1 MSELRERMIR
11 DMQIRGFSP
20 TTQKAY
26 LGGVSRIAQH
36 YRMSPDRLSE
46 EQIRSYLHFLI
57 EDRKLSQSYISQAY
71 SGLKFL
77 FQITLKQDWDAW
89 RIPRSKKVKK
99 LPVVLSQDEVSR
111 LLSVTENLKHRA
123 LMMVIYSGGL
133 RVSEATGLRPS
144 DIDSDRMRIRV
155 HGKGKKERDTL
166 LSQAALKILRAYFM
180 RYRPLTWLF
189 EGQRRGERIH
199 TRTVQKVIRRAAAKA
214 GINKTA
220 TAHTLRHSFAT
231 HLLESGVDLFH
242 IQRLLGHATPR
253 TTTIYLHVSNRDL
266 ASIQNPLDRLEID
279 TSTV

>member
-1 MSELRERMIR
+1 MGELRERMIR
-11 DMQIRGFSP
+11 DMPIKGFSP
-20 TTQKAY
+20 KTQKAY
-26 LGGVSRIAQH
+26 LDGVSRISKH
-36 YRMSPDRLSE
+36 YGMSPGRLSE

-57 EDRKLSQSYISQAY
+57 KDRKLSQSYISQAY

-89 RIPRSKKVKK
+89 GIPRSKRVKK
-99 LPVVLSQDEVSR
+99 LPVVLSQGEVSR
-111 LLSVTENLKHRA
+111 LLSATANIKHRA

-133 RVSEATGLRPS
+133 RVSEAVGLRPS

-155 HGKGKKERDTL
+155 CGKGKKEGDTL
-166 LSQAALKILRAYFM
+166 LSLTALKILRVYFQ

-189 EGQRRGERIH
+189 EGQRRGEPLH

-231 HLLESGVDLFH
+231 HLLESEVDLSTSRDYWAT
-242 IQRLLGHATPR
+242 QRQAPR
-253 TTTIYLHVSNRDL
+253 RFIF
-266 ASIQNPLDRLEID
+266 
-279 TSTV
+279 TSRIVTWQAYKTHWIAWS